1 MIAKAMHDGLVFAII
16 MCAGLWLARWGWRR
30 AVELKKPRAHQV
42 WCTACCV
49 LCTLMCATSTI
60 DDVRYWLALIGFIAG
75 FVALT
80 MSADVRYRK

>member
-1 MIAKAMHDGLVFAII
+1 
-16 MCAGLWLARWGWRR
+16 
-30 AVELKKPRAHQV
+30 
-42 WCTACCV
+42 
-49 LCTLMCATSTI
+49 MCATSTI